1 MKKVLLI
8 STFQRGAYSHVV
20 HRVLRKMHYLVYNFD
35 HRNLIFQRG
44 QKYTNQLLESYVAAI
59 KPDVLLAIKG
69 RNLDPEVIEKQP
81 CLKILWWFDN
91 ATRFSDFEDYIDVYD
106 KYYVVEDGQGHPWMP
121 IGIDPEI
128 HRPVAPTKD
137 IQRCDVI
144 FAGTAHPG
152 RNKTILKI
160 FQNLP
165 CQTAIWGNGWKPNPH
180 LRGPATYF
188 EGLMQIYTG
197 AKIILNNHYVKG
209 ITPNMRSIEAPASG
223 TLMISD
229 TGNGLEQCLNRGTE
243 YISYDSIKE
252 ARYLIMKYLE
262 EGEEREKIAKE
273 GYRRIQ
279 KDHLLSEKLE
289 TMLSEE

>member
-1 MKKVLLI
+1 MKKILLI
-8 STFQRGAYSHVV
+8 SPFQPGAYGHVV
-20 HRVLRKMHYLVYNFD
+20 HHVLRKMHYLVYNFD
-35 HRNLIFQRG
+35 YRNLIFRRD
-44 QKYTNQLLESYVAAI
+44 QKYTNQLLESYVAAV
-59 KPDVLLAIKG
+59 KPDALLTIKG
-69 RNLDPEVIEKQP
+69 RNLDPEVIKKQP
-81 CLKILWWFDN
+81 CLKILWWLDN
-91 ATRFSDFEDYIDVYD
+91 ATRFSDLEDYIDAYD
-106 KYYVVEDGQGHPWMP
+106 KYYVAEEGQGHPWMP

-160 FQNLP
+160 FRNLP
-165 CQTAIWGNGWKPNPH
+165 CQTAIWGNEWEANPH
-180 LRGPATYF
+180 LRGSASYF
-188 EGLMQIYTG
+188 HGLMQLYTG

-209 ITPNMRSIEAPASG
+209 TTPNMRSIEAPASG

-229 TGNGLEQCLNRGTE
+229 TGNGLEQCLNKGTE

-262 EGEEREKIAKE
+262 EGEEREKIAKG
-273 GYRRIQ
+273 GYRRIHA
-279 KDHLLSEKLE
+279 DHLLSGKLE
-289 TMLSEE
+289 TMLSKE